1 MGNKAFFDP
10 WARDYDRAR
19 RQLIPCFDRFYS
31 AVVETLLFEEDAP
44 IRILDLGAG
53 TGLLSAFVLARF
65 PKAHLTLMDESAEML
80 SIAKNR
86 FGDQK
91 VQVQYLTG
99 DYSTDLPKGPFKAVI
114 SALSIHHLEES
125 SKLRV
130 FNAAAKVLEV
140 DGIFVNADMVLGS
153 NLDEEKY
160 FEDSWMN
167 AVRAS
172 GITPEDLAAAIERK
186 KADKFSTLDT
196 QLQGLK
202 DAGFDQVRVVF
213 QDKRFAVFCGRLT
226 GC

>member
-10 WARDYDRAR
+10 WARGYDRAR
-19 RQLIPCFDRFYS
+19 RQLIPCFDRFYA

-65 PKAHLTLMDESAEML
+65 PNAHLTLMDESAEML
-80 SIAKNR
+80 SIARAR
-86 FGDQK
+86 FGDQNK
-91 VQVQYLTG
+91 QVQYLIG
-99 DYSTDLPKGPFKAVI
+99 DYSTGLPKGLFNAII
-114 SALSIHHLEES
+114 SALSIHHLEET

-130 FNAAAKVLEV
+130 FNSAVKILEEN
-140 DGIFVNADMVLGS
+140 GFFVNADMVMGT
-153 NLDEEKY
+153 NPEEEKY
-160 FEDSWMN
+160 YEDSWMN

-172 GITPEDLAAAIERK
+172 GITPDDLAAAIERK
-186 KADKFSTLDT
+186 KGDKFSTLDA

-213 QDKRFAVFCGRLT
+213 HDKRFAVFCGRLT
-226 GC
+226 G